1 MLVFARLI
9 ANPENHDKVDEI
21 KESLWLHEIMQ

>member
-1 MLVFARLI
+1 MLGSLATMLVFARLI

-21 KESLWLHEIMQ
+21 KESL